1 MCRCGSAELGQ
12 VSIYRDSEKW
22 MLIFVAG
29 EKSLSEV
36 GDQEV
41 FRKDLKEEKRS
52 QWLEKPPHSRSLN
65 DT

>member
-1 MCRCGSAELGQ
+1 
-12 VSIYRDSEKW
+12 

-29 EKSLSEV
+29 KKSLSEV
-36 GDQEV
+36 EDQEV